1 MIELADAAAELQR
14 FFEARGWPFCF
25 IGGLALQHW
34 GEQRLTRDVDATL
47 LAGFGHEAAFV
58 DPLLGH
64 FRSRIPDARE
74 FALQNRV
81 LLLESAGGVPLDI
94 ALGGLPFEAE
104 AVARSILI
112 EFTPGRALRIC
123 SAEDLVVMKAF
134 ADRQRD
140 WTDIEGVLVRTGDAL
155 DWEHIRRYL
164 TPLAVVKEAPW
175 ILARLEA
182 LRLRA
187 QG

>member
-1 MIELADAAAELQR
+1 MIELAEAAAELQS
-14 FFEARGWPFCF
+14 FFDARGWPFCF

-47 LAGFGHEAAFV
+47 LAGFGHEATFI
-58 DPLLGH
+58 DPLLGQ
-64 FRSRIPDARE
+64 FRPRIPDARG

-81 LLLESAGGVPLDI
+81 LLLESAGGIPLDI

-104 AVARSILI
+104 AVARSSLV
-112 EFTPGRALRIC
+112 EFTPGTALRIC

-140 WTDIEGVLVRTGDAL
+140 WAE
-155 DWEHIRRYL
+155 RREQ
-164 TPLAVVKEAPW
+164 PL
-175 ILARLEA
+175 R
-182 LRLRA
+182 
-187 QG
+187 